1 MFNFFFERTNKSL
14 FLNGYDGNGSMSDIN
29 LNPFQVILNIMML
42 AFLAVSRMAC
52 ISVIAAGVV
61 ITFNPAAALA
71 ASEKTDNQSS
81 TIIVGGD
88 YNFAPYEFLDKEGQP
103 AGYNVELTMAIAEVM
118 GVHVQIRLDK
128 WSTVRNELRTGQ
140 IDVLQGMV
148 FSESRNQT
156 FDFSPPH
163 TLIHQSVFSRK
174 GIPKI
179 TSIEELNGKEVIV
192 QNKGIMHDY
201 LLTKGIK
208 ANLILVDTHA
218 DALRLLSSGKHQYA
232 VVANLPGLYFGR
244 ELKLT
249 NIVQVSKKVA
259 TMPYCYA
266 VKKGNS
272 ELLTLFSEG
281 LAIIKNTGR
290 HQKIYDKWF
299 GGIETPGLTWD
310 RVFRIGLMIGIPIL
324 LLISGIVIWNRS
336 LQKRVTQRT
345 EELRQQQRQLLQAD
359 KMASLGI
366 LVAGVAH
373 EINNPNSLILFNT
386 PVLIDSFQDAHSI
399 LEEHYRTHDDFML
412 GGLKYSRMREEIP
425 PMLQEIM
432 GASRKINRIVE
443 DLKDFARMGDSDFT
457 AEVDFNEVVKI
468 SLRLVENAIKKAT
481 TNIQMYFAENLPLI
495 SANAQ
500 RIEQVVIN
508 LILNACQALP
518 NASRGIAIRTY
529 MDTRRNAVALEIR
542 DEGSGIAHEHL
553 PHLTD
558 PFFTTKRN
566 IGGTGLGL
574 SVSFKI
580 IQEHGGKLDFKS
592 SPGQG
597 TMATLTLPIFREK
610 PTS

>member
-61 ITFNPAAALA
+61 ITFNPAAAVA
-71 ASEKTDNQSS
+71 KSEQMNNRSS

-88 YNFAPYEFLDKEGQP
+88 YSFAPYEFLDKEGQP
-103 AGYNVELTMAIAEVM
+103 AGYNVELTKAIAEVM

-163 TLIHQSVFSRK
+163 TLTHQSIFSRK
-174 GIPKI
+174 GAPKI
-179 TSIEELNGKEVIV
+179 TSIQELNDKEVIV

-201 LLTKGIK
+201 LLTQGIK

-232 VVANLPGLYFGR
+232 VVANLPGLYLGR

-249 NIVQVSKKVA
+249 NIVQVSKQVA
-259 TMPYCYA
+259 TVPYCYA

-290 HQKIYDKWF
+290 HQIIYDKWL
-299 GGIETPGLTWD
+299 GGIETSGLAWD
-310 RVFRIGLMIGIPIL
+310 RVVRIGLIIGIPIL

-345 EELRQQQRQLLQAD
+345 EELRQHQQQLLQAD

-386 PVLIDSFQDAHSI
+386 PVLIDSFKDAHSI

-412 GGLKYSRMREEIP
+412 GGLEYSRMREEIP

-432 GASRKINRIVE
+432 GASRKIKRIVE
-443 DLKDFARMGDSDFT
+443 DLKDFARQGDSDFT
-457 AEVDFNEVVKI
+457 AEVDFNEVVKT
-468 SLRLVENAIKKAT
+468 SLRLVENSIKKAT
-481 TNIQMYFAENLPLI
+481 SNFQMFFAENLPLI

-500 RIEQVVIN
+500 RVEQVVVN

-518 NASRGIAIRTY
+518 NTSRGIAIRTY
-529 MDTRRNAVALEIR
+529 MDTQRYAVALEIC

-553 PHLTD
+553 PNLTD
-558 PFFTTKRN
+558 PFFTTRRN

-574 SVSFKI
+574 SVSYKI
-580 IQEHGGKLDFKS
+580 IQEHGGNLDFKS

-597 TMATLTLPIFREK
+597 TTATLTLPIIREK